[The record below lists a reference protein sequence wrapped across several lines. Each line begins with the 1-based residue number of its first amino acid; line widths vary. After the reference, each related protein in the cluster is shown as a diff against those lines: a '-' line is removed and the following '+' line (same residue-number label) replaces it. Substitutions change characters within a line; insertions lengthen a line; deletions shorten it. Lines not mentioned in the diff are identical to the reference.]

1 MILTGACLQ
10 ISLYLAVY
18 MKLPATLKRT
28 AVIVG
33 FSLFIF
39 YGNAFCQ
46 NQIRPVEQLSADTSG
61 LGILKDAIKIAR
73 NKFEVLP
80 ADPAKAKDALYQMQ
94 VSTRSMMGAI
104 IYYTGGILID
114 NGWIRI
120 LGSGNAKLTR
130 SLPAWNKGKT
140 YGKIGDRPDYLLIG
154 DDVAGGFFALNAGGL
169 GSENGKVYYL
179 APDDL
184 KWESLHISYFDFV
197 NFCLV
202 GNLDKFYTGL
212 RWANWKADMSKVSGD
227 EGFSIIPSPWTN
239 EGKEIDRDS
248 KKVVPIQQ
256 LYYFEIGELNKVK
269 K

>member
-1 MILTGACLQ
+1 
-10 ISLYLAVY
+10 
-18 MKLPATLKRT
+18 
-28 AVIVG
+28 
-33 FSLFIF
+33 
-39 YGNAFCQ
+39 
-46 NQIRPVEQLSADTSG
+46 
-61 LGILKDAIKIAR
+61 
-73 NKFEVLP
+73 
-80 ADPAKAKDALYQMQ
+80 MQ

-104 IYYTGGILID
+104 IYYTGGILVD
-114 NGWIRI
+114 NGWVRI
-120 LGSGNAKLTR
+120 LGSGNTKLTR

-212 RWANWKADMSKVSGD
+212 RWANWKADMPKVTGD
-227 EGFSIIPSPWTN
+227 EGFSINPYPWTN

-248 KKVVPIQQ
+248 KKAVPIQQ